1 MKIWKRIGDRPKKEY
16 ETMIRIAVCDD
27 DSVMLGRIGAAITDS
42 FRANGQE
49 TCTESF
55 SSGSELLCAFKKSP
69 FDVLFLDIR
78 MPDMSGFD
86 VAREIRKIS
95 ENVYIIF
102 ITTESAL
109 VYDSFEF
116 QPFNFIPKSSA
127 EETERRLENV
137 VNALAKRFLAF
148 KTITVK
154 LPYFEELTFMTR
166 DLICLKSSGNYTEY
180 VLSGKEPV
188 RIRKKLDEA
197 LDEIGIGTGLMLR
210 PHKSFAVNMSYIKK
224 ISFPKLTVYLK
235 DGTEIPV
242 SKANKSAVEEQ
253 YGRWLRNSEGR
264 ALK

>member
-1 MKIWKRIGDRPKKEY
+1 
-16 ETMIRIAVCDD
+16 MIRIAVCDD
-27 DSVMLGRIGAAITDS
+27 DSVMLERIGTAVS
-42 FRANGQE
+42 ECFRANKEE
-49 TCTESF
+49 TQTEIF
-55 SSGSELLCAFKKSP
+55 SSGTELLRAFKKSP

-78 MPDMSGFD
+78 MPDISGFD

-95 ENVYIIF
+95 ESIYIIF
-102 ITTESAL
+102 ITTESTL

-127 EETERRLENV
+127 EETERKLESV

-154 LPYFEELTFMTR
+154 LPYFEKLTFMTR

-180 VLSGKEPV
+180 VLAGREPV

-197 LDEIGIGTGLMLR
+197 LDEIGTELMLR
-210 PHKSFAVNMSYIKK
+210 PHKSFAVNMSCIKK

-235 DGTEIPV
+235 DGTEIPI
-242 SKANKSAVEEQ
+242 SKANKAAVEEQ

-264 ALK
+264 V

>member
-1 MKIWKRIGDRPKKEY
+1 
-16 ETMIRIAVCDD
+16 MIRIAVCDD
-27 DSVMLGRIGAAITDS
+27 DSVMLERIGAAITES

-49 TCTESF
+49 TRMEIF
-55 SSGSELLCAFKKSP
+55 SSGAELLCAFGKSP
-69 FDVLFLDIR
+69 FDALFLDIR

-116 QPFNFIPKSSA
+116 QPFNFIPKSSS
-127 EETERRLENV
+127 EETERKITNV

-154 LPYFEELTFMTR
+154 LPYSEEISFSLR

-180 VLSGKEPV
+180 VLSAREPV
-188 RIRKKLDEA
+188 RIRRKLDEA
-197 LDEIGIGTGLMLR
+197 LDEIGAELLLR
-210 PHKSFAVNMSYIKK
+210 PHKSFAVNLSFIKK

-235 DGTEIPV
+235 DNTEIPI

-264 ALK
+264 A